1 MRPCINRSPFWGS
14 YFEPGSVSSDLS
26 PYSWPS
32 PIKWAPVTPLVRWED
47 WGCVTCQLARGR
59 GKSALPG
66 FLLQFQLPQDMWV
79 TLGDHRRG
87 SAGGRRTGV
96 RNQWRWAAIQE
107 GSHPRALRWQEEVR
121 FWPVEVAWWWQT
133 TPGGHLVTAEA
144 ERLACLDGHQV
155 WFRQEEQTRL
165 AKDSALGAN
174 EAKASSENL
183 TSKRLKN

>member
-66 FLLQFQLPQDMWV
+66 FLLQFQLLQDIWV
-79 TLGDHRRG
+79 TRGDHRCG

-107 GSHPRALRWQEEVR
+107 GSHPRA
-121 FWPVEVAWWWQT
+121 VA
-133 TPGGHLVTAEA
+133 VT
-144 ERLACLDGHQV
+144 RGSQL
-155 WFRQEEQTRL
+155 
-165 AKDSALGAN
+165 
-174 EAKASSENL
+174 L
-183 TSKRLKN
+183 TSGSSLVMADHSRWLPSDWGSWEAGLPGWAPSVIQTGRRLSLPKTQPWGPTKPRKVQRLWLLKD